1 MYGIGGDLREVVDG
15 TAKLAMIKVVF
26 GKDQK
31 GLELAKKLVVNVP
44 MDAKDALAV
53 TEPRP
58 VQGMKVRGAQ
68 TIVGPFIQPIKDSR
82 GSLAFIKV
90 QEGMWECKRGQKV
103 DGGERRKVQVR
114 RKRQLEEMR
123 KERA

>member
-1 MYGIGGDLREVVDG
+1 MVDG
-15 TAKLAMIKVVF
+15 TAKLAMIKIPY
-26 GKDQK
+26 GKDEK
-31 GLELAKKLVVNVP
+31 GLEVAKKLVVNVP
-44 MDAKDALAV
+44 MNAGDASAV
-53 TEPRP
+53 TEPKP

-68 TIVGPFIQPIKDSR
+68 TIVGPFVQPIKDSG
-82 GSLAFIKV
+82 GSLAVIKV

-114 RKRQLEEMR
+114 RKRKIEEMR